1 MAKDFKI
8 EGAALVIEEGG
19 VVIFENPKRD
29 VYFDN
34 SELVDNA
41 RVVLYDTNGTNKN
54 ASSIF
59 SAYLSECTDNGTPFT
74 EETLRAFS
82 RENLGFNQGGG
93 SPSIESGFMDY
104 NDTTGTVSLFANT
117 WTDIPNDGLGSF
129 TNKAYKP
136 EGVTELLDVST
147 GYLDASETELGET
160 ILVRNDYQVNPN
172 TNNALLEFRYELGN
186 GAGIYTLEK
195 IVGRL
200 DSGSGQDYRFSLEPD
215 LIYMGDTNTKDSPI
229 KLQLKLSTN
238 GTFTN
243 AGSAIT
249 LIKR

>member
-1 MAKDFKI
+1 MAKKLEIIGNYLVLTDTVDANTIEYPTNRVRYKDTPNTINFKYI
-8 EGAALVIEEGG
+8 DDQSQDTEYAIT
-19 VVIFENPKRD
+19 
-29 VYFDN
+29 
-34 SELVDNA
+34 ELLQSDGSPFA
-41 RVVLYDTNGTNKN
+41 STDDLIYYLRTNTGFSS
-54 ASSIF
+54 AS
-59 SAYLSECTDNGTPFT
+59 
-74 EETLRAFS
+74 
-82 RENLGFNQGGG
+82 GG
-93 SPSIESGFMDY
+93 SEAGFMDY
-104 NDTTGTVSLFANT
+104 NDTTGSIALVADT
-117 WTDIPNDGLGSF
+117 WTDIPNDGLGAF
-129 TNKAYKP
+129 TNKTYKP

-147 GYLDASETELGET
+147 GYIDTTEIQLGET
-160 ILVRNDYQVNPN
+160 ILIRNDYKVNPN

-186 GAGIYTLEK
+186 GGGIYTLEK

-238 GTFTN
+238 GTLTN